1 MVKVWRYRK
10 YDITIDDYRYS
21 TRMATQEWIDRIEAN
36 RIEGTEADIDPKHL
50 TDGHT
55 EKNFD
60 PTKA

>member
-10 YDITIDDYRYS
+10 YDISIDDYRYS

-36 RIEGTEADIDPKHL
+36 RIEGTEADIDAKHL